1 MKQTVLSLLEAA
13 GEHFVSGEA
22 MSAQLGITRAAVWK
36 QIKKLRETGYEIQAV
51 TNLGYR
57 LVARPDTLSLEKIRE
72 FLGDHPWT
80 DRVTVLETVDSTN
93 NLAKRQAITG
103 APHGSVFLADEQTG
117 GRGRQGRSFLSPR
130 GTGIYLS
137 LLLRP
142 VCAPTELGHVT
153 AMAAVAACDA
163 VADSCGVRPQIKWT
177 NDLILGEKKLAGI
190 LTELSVEWESSTL
203 EYLVIGIGVNCNQK
217 LQDFPEELQ
226 QKATSLGMF
235 LGENVDRNR
244 LAAALILR
252 LAELSENIFTG
263 KAQWMARYAE
273 NCMTIGRQVQI
284 IRGDSVR
291 RGTAT
296 GIDENGALLVRYDS
310 GETGVVFSGEVTVRG
325 ENGYL

>member
-1 MKQTVLSLLEAA
+1 
-13 GEHFVSGEA
+13 
-22 MSAQLGITRAAVWK
+22 MSIQLGITRAAVWK
-36 QIKKLRETGYEIQAV
+36 QIKKLRETGYEIEAV

-57 LVARPDTLSLEKIRE
+57 LTARPDTLDREKILA
-72 FLGDHPWT
+72 FLGEHPWKEQL
-80 DRVTVLETVDSTN
+80 TVLETVDSTN
-93 NLAKRQAITG
+93 NLAKRQATIG
-103 APHGSVFLADEQTG
+103 APHGWVFLADEQTG
-117 GRGRQGRSFLSPR
+117 GRGRQGRTFLSPR

-217 LQDFPEELQ
+217 LQDFPEELRE
-226 QKATSLGMF
+226 KATSLRMF

-252 LAELSENIFTG
+252 LSEMSNNIFTG
-263 KAQWMARYAE
+263 KARWMERYAE

-284 IRGDSVR
+284 IRGESVR
-291 RGTAT
+291 TGTAT
-296 GIDENGALLVRYDS
+296 GIDENGALLVRYDT

-325 ENGYL
+325 QNGYL

>member
-1 MKQTVLSLLEAA
+1 
-13 GEHFVSGEA
+13 
-22 MSAQLGITRAAVWK
+22 
-36 QIKKLRETGYEIQAV
+36 
-51 TNLGYR
+51 
-57 LVARPDTLSLEKIRE
+57 
-72 FLGDHPWT
+72 
-80 DRVTVLETVDSTN
+80 
-93 NLAKRQAITG
+93 
-103 APHGSVFLADEQTG
+103 
-117 GRGRQGRSFLSPR
+117 
-130 GTGIYLS
+130 
-137 LLLRP
+137 
-142 VCAPTELGHVT
+142 
-153 AMAAVAACDA
+153 
-163 VADSCGVRPQIKWT
+163 VRPQIKWT